1 MIIRPVTDR
10 SILKKGGTNM
20 EELRF
25 DGRVAVITGVGNVH
39 GLGFA
44 YARLLGERGAKVVV
58 SDLNV
63 EDEVMEQLKE
73 AGAEAVRVKC
83 DVAKM
88 ADAQNLIDTAVK
100 NFGRVDIVIN
110 NAGVCKFVTLDE
122 EEEDLFDFT
131 IKVNV
136 NGSRNIIKAALPLM
150 MAQHYGRIINTTSS
164 AGMYGLG
171 RSFAYS
177 TAKGAVYGMTRS
189 LAIWG
194 EEYGIKVN
202 GIAPSATTA
211 GALNGVDKATRDAM
225 LASPIAPAACAP
237 AVAYLAHE
245 KCPVTGKI
253 LETAGGGTGEIFVGT
268 TYGVMSVNNTPEFI
282 CENWDR
288 VVDKGRYEVVWDVL
302 APDSMLWTRLS
313 EEH

>member
-1 MIIRPVTDR
+1 
-10 SILKKGGTNM
+10 M
-20 EELRF
+20 EQLRY

-44 YARLLGERGAKVVV
+44 YAKLLGERGAKLVV
-58 SDLNV
+58 SDLCV
-63 EDEVMEQLKE
+63 EDEVMEQLK
-73 AGAEAVRVKC
+73 AVGADAVRVRC
-83 DVAKM
+83 DVSKLS
-88 ADAQNLIDTAVK
+88 DTQNLIDCAIK

-136 NGSRNIIKAALPLM
+136 NGSRNVIRAALPYM
-150 MAQHYGRIINTTSS
+150 MKQHYGRIINTTSS

-189 LAIWG
+189 LALWG

-225 LASPIAPAACAP
+225 LASPISPAAAAP
-237 AVAYLAHE
+237 AVALLAHE
-245 KCPVTGKI
+245 CCPANGKI
-253 LETAGGGTGEIFVGT
+253 LESAGGGTGEIFVGT
-268 TYGVMSVNNTPEFI
+268 TWGVMKKENSPEFI
-282 CENWDR
+282 ADNWDK
-288 VVDKGRYEVVWDVL
+288 VTDKSKFEVVWDVL
-302 APDSMLWTRLS
+302 APDSILWKRLA
-313 EEH
+313 EET